1 MPHYD
6 PASYFGPEAARRYD
20 DQPRGDEADAVRL
33 LTELVREGRA
43 LEFAIGTGRI
53 ALPLAERGIDVHG
66 LELSP
71 HMVERLHAKPG
82 GADLPVTV
90 GDMASTH
97 VEGQFRLVYL
107 VYNTIFNL
115 LTQDDQVA
123 CFQNAARHLTDDGA
137 FLVETAVPSAWIDP
151 PNYVKP
157 EWIAADAVGFDVARY
172 DPVTQIL
179 DENHVRLTAEG
190 ISFSPIVCRLA
201 WPAELDL
208 MARIAGL
215 TLTERWGG
223 WHKQPFTADSQLH
236 VSVYRRAAS
245 GQ

>member
-33 LTELVREGRA
+33 LTELAREGRA
-43 LEFAIGTGRI
+43 LEFAIVTGRI
-53 ALPLAERGIDVHG
+53 ALPLAELGIEVHG

>member
-33 LTELVREGRA
+33 LTELAREGRA